1 MAIPHALPAQAI
13 DVHPLGPRLAH
24 EKSVA
29 LFKSDDLEVIRM
41 VLTAGKTM
49 PSHKVPGGLV
59 LHCLEGRLE
68 VEVGTASQQHALHAG
83 QLLHLPGNVPHAVR
97 ALEDSSAL
105 LTIVVR
111 KP

>member
-13 DVHPLGPRLAH
+13 DVRPLGPRLAS

-41 VLTAGKTM
+41 VLLAGKSL
-49 PSHKVPGGLV
+49 PSHQVPGALV
-59 LHCLEGRLE
+59 LHCVEGQLE
-68 VEVGTASQQHALHAG
+68 VSVDSQQHALHAG
-83 QLLHLPGNVPHAVR
+83 QLLHLPGSVPHAVL
-97 ALEDSSAL
+97 AIKDSSAL

-111 KP
+111 K

>member
-13 DVHPLGPRLAH
+13 DVQPFGPRLAD

-41 VLTAGKTM
+41 VLPAGKRM
-49 PSHKVPGGLV
+49 PSHKVAGGVV
-59 LHCLEGRLE
+59 LHCLEGRLQID
-68 VEVGTASQQHALHAG
+68 VDSRQHALAAG
-83 QLLHLPGNVPHAVR
+83 QLLHLPGNVAHAVS

-105 LTIVVR
+105 LTIALR
-111 KP
+111 R

>member
-13 DVHPLGPRLAH
+13 DVQPFGPRLAS

-41 VLTAGKTM
+41 VLLAGKRM
-49 PSHKVPGGLV
+49 PEHQVAGGMV
-59 LHCLEGRLE
+59 LHCLEGRLQ
-68 VEVGTASQQHALHAG
+68 VEIDDAAHALAAG
-83 QLLHLPGNVPHAVR
+83 QLLHLPGNVAHAVC

-105 LTIVVR
+105 LTLVLQR
-111 KP
+111 TD

>member
-13 DVHPLGPRLAH
+13 DVQPLGPRLAS

-41 VLTAGKTM
+41 VLTAGKRM
-49 PSHKVPGGLV
+49 PEHRVAGSIV
-59 LHCLEGRLE
+59 LHCLEGRLQVE
-68 VEVGTASQQHALHAG
+68 VERQAHALRAG
-83 QLLHLPGNVPHAVR
+83 QLLHLPGNVPHAVC

-105 LTIVVR
+105 LTLVVR
-111 KP
+111 RAD